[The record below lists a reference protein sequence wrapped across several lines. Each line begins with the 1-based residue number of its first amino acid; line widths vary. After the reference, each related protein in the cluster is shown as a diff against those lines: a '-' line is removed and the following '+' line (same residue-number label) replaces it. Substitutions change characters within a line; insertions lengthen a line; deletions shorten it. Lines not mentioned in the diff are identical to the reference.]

1 MSFTSLKHRLDVIEQ
16 KLDSYGKDFFN
27 KRHKYKNRREY
38 LESKIQYLKNEI
50 EKCKD
55 YINKSISNDPHFLTV
70 PIEPLLNTNTN
81 HDNSII
87 PDTLSKNT
95 VTSLIS
101 MNDVEK
107 QDSNNTISNLNSP
120 NSIIPEKKDT
130 VLLEDMP
137 WTLPENTSHISL
149 KDAEKDDSLS
159 NNISMNTDT
168 QTITTELNTDFNDE
182 KKSIVNDSFN

>member
-1 MSFTSLKHRLDVIEQ
+1 MPFTSLKHRLDVIEK
-16 KLDSYGKDFFN
+16 KLYSYGKDFFN

-50 EKCKD
+50 DKRKD
-55 YINKSISNDPHFLTV
+55 YINKSISNNPHFLTV

-87 PDTLSKNT
+87 PNT
-95 VTSLIS
+95 VSTNTLTSLNS

-107 QDSNNTISNLNSP
+107 QDYNNTISNLNSP

-130 VLLEDMP
+130 VLSEDMP

-149 KDAEKDDSLS
+149 NNAEKDDPL
-159 NNISMNTDT
+159 MNTDT
-168 QTITTELNTDFNDE
+168 QTITAELNSDFNNE
-182 KKSIVNDSFN
+182 KKPIVNDSFN

>member
-50 EKCKD
+50 EKRKD

-87 PDTLSKNT
+87 PDTVSKNT

-101 MNDVEK
+101 MNDVDK
-107 QDSNNTISNLNSP
+107 QDSNNTISKL
-120 NSIIPEKKDT
+120 IPENNFSKDT

-168 QTITTELNTDFNDE
+168 QTITTELNTDLNDE